1 MEYSLLCCN
10 ICGYRMSIRYIW
22 RVLLSVL
29 RQAHFAGRGF
39 AINFAC
45 VKFCFSACVL
55 AVSALTLLQGQLAQS
70 VIAAV

>member
-1 MEYSLLCCN
+1 VLF
-10 ICGYRMSIRYIW
+10 RYIW
-22 RVLLSVL
+22 RAAPRLLL
-29 RQAHFAGRGF
+29 QAHFAGRNF

-70 VIAAV
+70 VIPAV